1 MLSYSND
8 WYQNF
13 TLKYMSFKITFSGLL
28 PNGRIFTTTEKYINT
43 RKLTFV
49 PLMLAIRDR
58 WKPSCWENMIEIQRE
73 CLKLAVPGNFPV
85 ILRCR
90 AFPWIFWYFLS
101 IGKAGRERSHWSLL
115 VRTISYGP
123 YGWRH
128 MGRAIW
134 VVIMLLT
141 LLCQKLVTDMMC
153 LFHMIWWRIFVIGHL
168 HLKLVANTNCLQHR
182 SQTSI
187 VLVCS

>member
-85 ILRCR
+85 ILPCR
-90 AFPWIFWYFLS
+90 AFPWIFWHFLS
-101 IGKAGRERSHWSLL
+101 IGKAGRERSQRSLL

-128 MGRAIW
+128 MGGDH
-134 VVIMLLT
+134 VVDFIMS
-141 LLCQKLVTDMMC
+141 K
-153 LFHMIWWRIFVIGHL
+153 IGHRHDVSIPYDL
-168 HLKLVANTNCLQHR
+168 MKNICNRSFT
-182 SQTSI
+182 SQTCRQYKLSPTSLTNI
-187 VLVCS
+187 DRTCMFLIF